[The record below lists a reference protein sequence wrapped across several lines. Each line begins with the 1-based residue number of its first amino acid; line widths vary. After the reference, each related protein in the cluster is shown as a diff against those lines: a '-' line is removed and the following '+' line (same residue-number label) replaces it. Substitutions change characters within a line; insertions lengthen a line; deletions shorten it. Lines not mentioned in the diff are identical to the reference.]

1 MLENQGWTLARRPMG
16 EPSVE
21 DFSLQSVPL
30 KSRVVEGEV
39 LVRNLLLS
47 LDPYMRWRMND
58 AKSYARPVEIGQ
70 VMVGATV
77 SEVLVS
83 EHPGFKPGDTV
94 LGGGG
99 WQEYSILKGE
109 TLQKLT
115 GNVPPSTALGVL
127 GSPGFTAYAGLMK
140 IGMPKPGETVVVGAA
155 TGPVGSMV
163 GQLAKLAGCRTVAIA
178 GGPEKCA
185 LAKEMFGFDAAID
198 HRASHL
204 GERLAE
210 ACPRGIDVYFENIG
224 GRTLD
229 AVLPLLNDFARVPVC
244 GLVSQYNDDGPY
256 EGETR
261 LASLM
266 RDVLIK
272 RLTMRGFIVTD
283 FAEYRDEFLE
293 MAMPLVA
300 SGKIT
305 HLEDIVDG
313 LDAAPDAFIGLLQ
326 GKNKGKLIVRI
337 A

>member
-1 MLENQGWTLARRPMG
+1 MLENRGWTLAHRPNG
-16 EPSVE
+16 QPHAK
-21 DFSLQSVPL
+21 DFSLQLIPL
-30 KSRVVEGEV
+30 NPRMMEGEV
-39 LVRNLLLS
+39 LVRNRLLS

-83 EHPGFKPGDTV
+83 EHPGFKPGDLV
-94 LGGGG
+94 LGGGC
-99 WQEYSILKGE
+99 WQEYAVLPGE
-109 TLQKLT
+109 HLQKLSSD
-115 GNVPPSTALGVL
+115 VPPSTALGVL

-140 IGMPKPGETVVVGAA
+140 IGVPKSGETVVVGAA

-178 GGPEKCA
+178 GGREKCE
-185 LAKEMFGFDAAID
+185 LAKAKFGFDAAID
-198 HRASHL
+198 HREPHL
-204 GERLAE
+204 SELLAE
-210 ACPRGIDVYFENIG
+210 ACPKGIDIYFENIG
-224 GRTLD
+224 GKVWD

-244 GLVSQYNDDGPY
+244 GLVSQYNEDASY

-266 RDVLIK
+266 RDVLVK
-272 RLTMRGFIVTD
+272 RLTLRGFIVTD
-283 FAEYRDEFLE
+283 FAQYRDEFLE
-293 MAMPLVA
+293 MAAPLVA
-300 SGKIT
+300 SGEIT

-313 LDAAPDAFIGLLQ
+313 LEAAPDAFIGLLQ